1 MTPKN
6 HEIKILGA
14 RATPKN
20 HEIKILGE
28 HVTPN
33 NKGFSILGAF
43 LPELRILFI
52 NNSVSTPQIKKS

>member
-6 HEIKILGA
+6 QEIKILGA

-43 LPELRILFI
+43 LPELRILFVNI
-52 NNSVSTPQIKKS
+52 SV